1 MADFKTAMTIVARWE
16 GGYQAH
22 KNDRGNYNS
31 KRELVGT
38 NWGVAAFV
46 YEAWIKRPPSAE
58 DMKKMPKEE
67 AWTIFQTNFWDPML
81 GNAIN
86 DQNIANIL
94 FDGYVNHGR
103 AGLRIMQRV
112 LGLKVDGVVGE
123 KTITAINAADAKKLF
138 NLYQSARV
146 DFYKQIVKN
155 KPSQQVF
162 LEGWLRRIYSF
173 KYVAPTDSNP
183 TT

>member
-1 MADFKTAMTIVARWE
+1 MADFQIAMKRVARWE

-22 KNDRGNYNS
+22 KSDKGNYNS
-31 KRELVGT
+31 RGELVGT

-58 DMKKMPKEE
+58 DMKNMKKEE
-67 AWTIFQTNFWDPML
+67 AWQIFQTNFWDNML
-81 GNAIN
+81 GNAIE
-86 DQNIANIL
+86 DQNIGNIL

-103 AGLRIMQRV
+103 TGLRIMQRV

-123 KTITAINAADAKKLF
+123 LTIAAINKANAKTLF
-138 NLYQSARV
+138 LTYQQARV
-146 DFYKQIVKN
+146 DFYKQIVRN

-173 KYVAPTDSNP
+173 KYEVDSNP
-183 TT
+183 K